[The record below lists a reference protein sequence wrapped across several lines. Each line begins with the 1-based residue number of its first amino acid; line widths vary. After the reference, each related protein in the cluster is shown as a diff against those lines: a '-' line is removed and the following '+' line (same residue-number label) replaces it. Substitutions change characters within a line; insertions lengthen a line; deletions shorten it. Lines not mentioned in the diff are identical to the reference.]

1 MRIKLFVLAGLIVCI
16 VGCSRNSSSQSSP
29 VIVTNHHIATTFTVP
44 SNPYGLSTPEEC
56 NYAVFTRYY
65 YNPEPPQIKAILV
78 LMPGFFGGAA
88 DFDKMAKTIV
98 QMGKG
103 DIEVWAVDRR
113 SVLLNDF
120 TGMQEAWN
128 KRKPSIA
135 VDYYFNEAIVNG
147 KTYAGTPTPT
157 SMSYMSEWGLDM
169 TLRDLNTIIS
179 LVPQQYRKTN
189 VFLGGHSLGAFLSQ
203 GYAAYDFGTGP
214 TDTTNAG
221 YNSVAGVMLL
231 DGGGSGM
238 LQPVTETAYFSS
250 TGVTLTISGLEFILP
265 SVNMLETDPA
275 QVTAAGLLPALIRTS
290 FLNVFTFVQIEGM
303 YAMLEP
309 NKESTLLQNLD
320 FRSIAATLLGNTQFK
335 ATNQAMLGFSLDCNF
350 NPISIMCATLGS
362 VNGPVKSTA
371 SFLDPNMTISQPTDK
386 GTMTYTWNSQNHI
399 TYMTDLAAALS
410 NTYTT
415 MTERYFPTRLLLDS
429 LAMADYGPTQT
440 TDWRFQN
447 AGMRVI
453 YTPQMDAPVIAFGG
467 TSGAERTEE
476 VYHLYRDTVAPAR
489 NCSGQPR
496 TACGFDIHIMPDYTH
511 LDVLLSDP
519 TLSSDNVDAMIYN
532 WIMSNTGG
540 DMPVPV
546 LP

>member
-1 MRIKLFVLAGLIVCI
+1 MRTKLIALAGIIVFI
-16 VGCSRNSSSQSSP
+16 VGCSCNESTQSSP
-29 VIVTNHHIATTFTVP
+29 VAVNNYHIATSFTVP
-44 SNPYGLSTPEEC
+44 ANPSGLPTPEEC

-65 YNPEPPQIKAILV
+65 YNPEPSQIKAILV

-128 KRKPSIA
+128 KRTPSIA
-135 VDYYFNEAIVNG
+135 VDYYFNGAVVNG
-147 KTYAGTPTPT
+147 KTYAGTPSPT
-157 SMSYMSEWGLDM
+157 TISYMSEWGLDM
-169 TLRDLNTIIS
+169 TLRDLHAIIS
-179 LVPQQYRKTN
+179 LVPQQYRTTN

-203 GYAAYDFGTGP
+203 NYAAYDFGTGP

-221 YNSVAGVMLL
+221 YNSVAGVILL

-238 LQPVTETAYFSS
+238 LQPVTQTAYFTS
-250 TGVTLTISGLEFILP
+250 TGITLTISGMEFIVP
-265 SVNMLETDPA
+265 SVDTLEKDPN
-275 QVTAAGLLPALIRTS
+275 QDTAAGLLPALIRQA

-303 YAMLEP
+303 YSLLEP
-309 NKESTLLQNLD
+309 NNESTLLENND
-320 FRSIAATLLGNTQFK
+320 FRAIAATLQGNTQFK
-335 ATNQAMLGFSLDCNF
+335 ATNQAMLGFALDCAF

-362 VNGPVKSTA
+362 VNGPTKETA
-371 SFLDPNMTISQPTDK
+371 SFLDPNITISQPTDK
-386 GTMTYTWNSQNHI
+386 GTMTYTWNGQNHI
-399 TYMTDLAAALS
+399 SNITDLEAALS

-415 MTERYFPTRLLLDS
+415 MTERYFPTRLMLDS
-429 LAMADYGPTQT
+429 LALADYGPTQT
-440 TDWRFQN
+440 TNWRFQK

-453 YTPQMDAPVIAFGG
+453 HTAQMDAPVLAFGG
-467 TSGAERTEE
+467 SIGAERTED
-476 VYHLYRDTVAPAR
+476 VYYLYRDTIAPAR

-496 TACGFDIHIMPDYTH
+496 TECGFDIHIMPDYTH
-511 LDVLLSDP
+511 LDIQFSDP
-519 TLSSDNVDAMIYN
+519 TLLKDNVDALIYE
-532 WIMSNTGG
+532 WIMSNTVGE
-540 DMPVPV
+540 MPAPE